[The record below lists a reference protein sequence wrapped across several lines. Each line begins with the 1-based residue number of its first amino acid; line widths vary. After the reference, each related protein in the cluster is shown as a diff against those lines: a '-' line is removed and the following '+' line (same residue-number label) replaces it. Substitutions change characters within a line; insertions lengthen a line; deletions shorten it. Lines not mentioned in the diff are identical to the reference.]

1 MDGRLGQ
8 VVIGATLTDVGNQG
22 GKQASQLGVITDG
35 HIRLLKLP
43 KSVPS
48 DYYGTVAF

>member
-1 MDGRLGQ
+1 MPGQ
-8 VVIGATLTDVGNQG
+8 V
-22 GKQASQLGVITDG
+22 GVMTSG

-48 DYYGTVAF
+48 DYYGIVAF